1 MTNYDKVRVSVKVS
15 SDELLKHLNI
25 DDGYITIE
33 DNNGMLF
40 KSHIGCKPEPVMDGE
55 HQCCQCLT
63 ILHGKETL
71 GELQG
76 SLLESLNLD
85 FGDQYMTAHFYL
97 TPEHALTLVDMIS
110 PNIGIDILS

>member
-1 MTNYDKVRVSVKVS
+1 MTNYDKVRVSVQVS
-15 SDELLKHLNI
+15 SNNILEHLDV

-40 KSHIGCKPEPVMDGE
+40 RSHMGCKPEPLMEEE

-63 ILHGKETL
+63 VLHGQESL

-76 SLLESLNLD
+76 SSLESLNLD
-85 FGDQYMTAHFYL
+85 FEDNYMTAHFYL
-97 TPEHALTLVDMIS
+97 TPEHALTLVDMVS
-110 PNIGIDILS
+110 PNIGIDILH